1 MKQKSFSFTIS
12 AISIF
17 TLSLTS
23 CSSSNLLYEAKE
35 VAQFTYND
43 GFINYL
49 NDVSLF
55 SSDFSDTLYQYYKN
69 GDNIVYSPISV
80 YLCLGVA
87 AEISQ
92 NNTRQEI
99 LNALNTNYTDLN
111 KNYHTLFESLNKE
124 FKSGQ
129 LSLTNSIW
137 LNDSCKFIDS
147 TLEKIADDYYTYSYR
162 VDYTTNEA
170 NNAIR
175 DFIIEKTNGFL
186 NPQIEFDPQTI
197 FVLMNTLYLK
207 DNWTLG
213 GSDLSTYQDRINFI
227 NSNNTITNTDM
238 LSSGYKDKN
247 IYVGD
252 TFKSCYISTVNG
264 YNLNFFVPLDGYSV
278 EDIFTA
284 ENINLVNTDPS
295 IFASVDEEKE
305 VIYNTNVI
313 FPEFEAEFDENL
325 IDIMTNEYEIKDL
338 FSAENC
344 DLSPIF
350 SDDAYASS
358 LRHIAKLKTDKKGI
372 EGAAVTLLA
381 TDGAASS
388 PLYPIERQEFIV
400 DRSFGFTVTDSHGIC
415 LFSGVVEKI

>member
-55 SSDFSDTLYQYYKN
+55 SSDFSETLYQYYKN

-99 LNALNTNYTDLN
+99 LNTLNTNYTDLN

-162 VDYTTNEA
+162 VDYTTSEA

-186 NPQIEFDPQTI
+186 NPLIEFDPQTI

-227 NSNNTITNTDM
+227 NSDNTITNTDM

-278 EDIFTA
+278 EDIFSA
-284 ENINLVNTDPS
+284 ENINLVNTDSS

-325 IDIMTNEYEIKDL
+325 IDIMTNKYGIKDL